1 MIKMLNIEQ
10 PDDLISLSLYNIF
23 NYRKN
28 DKKFIE
34 LVTDWNKKIVIY
46 MEPFYPVTV
55 IFEGNEIKF
64 KMGEP
69 EKPDMK
75 IKLDVNTMMDLA
87 YGRADPF
94 SLVGEGKLVMEGLG
108 DDSELVVRFYNIF
121 METMMAVAADP
132 QLHYYEIIEG
142 AR

>member
-1 MIKMLNIEQ
+1 MLNIEF

-34 LVTDWNKKIVIY
+34 LVTDWNKKIVIH

-69 EKPDMK
+69 EKADMK

-94 SLVGEGKLVMEGLG
+94 SLLGEGKLVMEGLG